1 MSIGE
6 RISSFIH
13 KKKMPIEEKIEYLTY
28 LYKNG
33 INFNTIPDNYTTK
46 EKVLVKH
53 VINNIYRL
61 YNKDKLCIKQI
72 LNCEKIGIIFQY
84 KTNIDDQ
91 IKFLQKAKEEKIE
104 LFNIMQNADIFSN
117 TMIFNYI
124 CNIRKCFDENKLTSE
139 QIYKCEKILKIILP
153 KDQKKKIILKKIKE
167 SALKNIT
174 FSNEIEK
181 ILSAQ

>member
-72 LNCEKIGIIFQY
+72 LNCENIGIIFQ
-84 KTNIDDQ
+84 
-91 IKFLQKAKEEKIE
+91 
-104 LFNIMQNADIFSN
+104 
-117 TMIFNYI
+117 
-124 CNIRKCFDENKLTSE
+124 
-139 QIYKCEKILKIILP
+139 
-153 KDQKKKIILKKIKE
+153 
-167 SALKNIT
+167 
-174 FSNEIEK
+174 
-181 ILSAQ
+181 